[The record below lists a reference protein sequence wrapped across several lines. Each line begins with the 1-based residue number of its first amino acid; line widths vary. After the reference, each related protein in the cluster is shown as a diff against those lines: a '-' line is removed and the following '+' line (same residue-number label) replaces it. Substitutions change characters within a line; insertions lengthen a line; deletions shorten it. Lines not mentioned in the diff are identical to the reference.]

1 MHAISQIAP
10 YPLSHLLGQPLTYQ
24 GMRCRV
30 IDILEEGPALVL
42 QGGAATRAI
51 QANQHGEASR
61 RAPPLFT
68 VPLLNVRRDGLNP
81 LLQDLSGLEPVR
93 KGLSPLERGN

>member
-1 MHAISQIAP
+1 MRPISHIAP
-10 YPLSHLLGQPLTYQ
+10 DQLRHLLGQPLIYQ

-42 QGGAATRAI
+42 QGDPATQPI
-51 QANQHGEASR
+51 QANQHGEARR

-81 LLQDLSGLEPVR
+81 LLQDLNDL
-93 KGLSPLERGN
+93 L